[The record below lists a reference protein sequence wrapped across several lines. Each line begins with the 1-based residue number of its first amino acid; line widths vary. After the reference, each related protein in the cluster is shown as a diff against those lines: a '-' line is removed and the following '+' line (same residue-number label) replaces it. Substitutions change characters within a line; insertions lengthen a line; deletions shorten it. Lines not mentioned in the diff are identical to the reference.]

1 MKHKLATLL
10 GAIALVGVAAGP
22 ASAGGVAAG
31 TTSAGGAE
39 HAFLI
44 EDYNAYEH
52 FAPGDGP
59 CVSWAGTFH
68 EVRSGGYR
76 LVTAPGGQVE
86 GEFHVNGAIDGFVEL
101 IPDAAG
107 LPTYSGTYREKVN
120 AVVTGP
126 LEEGDLTRV
135 SQYRLRST
143 LRGTDGSTI
152 VLRLSGKF
160 TMNANGVVVVSR
172 DTFTCD

>member
-10 GAIALVGVAAGP
+10 GAFALMGVTAGP
-22 ASAGGVAAG
+22 V
-31 TTSAGGAE
+31 SAGGAE
-39 HAFLI
+39 HEFLI

-59 CVSWAGTFH
+59 CVSWAGRFH

-86 GEFHVNGAIDGFVEL
+86 GEFHVNGVINGLVEL

-120 AVVTGP
+120 AVVTSFT
-126 LEEGDLTRV
+126 EDGDTARV
-135 SQYRLRST
+135 AQYRLRST
-143 LRGTDGSTI
+143 LRGTDGSTLT
-152 VLRLSGKF
+152 LRLAGKF
-160 TMNANGVVVVSR
+160 TMNSNGVVVVSR
-172 DTFTCD
+172 DTFTCE

>member
-1 MKHKLATLL
+1 MKHKLATVL
-10 GAIALVGVAAGP
+10 GAFALVGVATGA
-22 ASAGGVAAG
+22 ASA
-31 TTSAGGAE
+31 AGGAE

-76 LVTAPGGQVE
+76 LVTAPGGQAE
-86 GEFHVNGAIDGFVEL
+86 GEFHLNGVINGLVEL

-120 AVVTGP
+120 AVVTSFT
-126 LEEGDLTRV
+126 EEGDTSRV

-143 LRGTDGSTI
+143 LRGTDGSTLN
-152 VLRLSGKF
+152 LRLSGKF

>member
-10 GAIALVGVAAGP
+10 GAFAIIGAAAGP
-22 ASAGGVAAG
+22 ASA
-31 TTSAGGAE
+31 AGGAD

-59 CVSWAGTFH
+59 CISWAGTFH

-76 LVTAPGGQVE
+76 LVTAPGGQLE
-86 GEFHVNGAIDGFVEL
+86 GEFHVNGVIDGLVEL
-101 IPDAAG
+101 MPDAAG

-120 AVVTGP
+120 AVATSFT
-126 LEEGDLTRV
+126 EESDARV
-135 SQYRLRST
+135 AQYRLHST
-143 LRGTDGSTI
+143 LRGTDGSTLD
-152 VLRLSGKF
+152 LRLSGKL
-160 TMNANGVVVVSR
+160 TMNASGVVVVSR
-172 DTFTCD
+172 DTFTCE

>member
-1 MKHKLATLL
+1 MKHKLATVL
-10 GAIALVGVAAGP
+10 GAFALVGVATGP
-22 ASAGGVAAG
+22 ASA
-31 TTSAGGAE
+31 AGGAE

-76 LVTAPGGQVE
+76 LVTAPGGQAE
-86 GEFHVNGAIDGFVEL
+86 GEFHLNGVINGLVEL

-120 AVVTGP
+120 AVVTSFS
-126 LEEGDLTRV
+126 EEGDTSRV
-135 SQYRLRST
+135 SQYRLGST
-143 LRGTDGSTI
+143 LRGTDGSTLN
-152 VLRLSGKF
+152 LRLSGKF

>member
-1 MKHKLATLL
+1 MQHKLAIVL
-10 GAIALVGVAAGP
+10 GALALVGVAAGP
-22 ASAGGVAAG
+22 ASA
-31 TTSAGGAE
+31 AGGAE

-44 EDYNAYEH
+44 EDYDAYEH
-52 FAPGDGP
+52 FAAGDSP

-76 LVTAPGGQVE
+76 FVTAPGGQVD
-86 GEFHVNGAIDGFVEL
+86 GEFHANGVIDGLVEL

-120 AVVTGP
+120 AVVTSFT
-126 LEEGDLTRV
+126 EEGDTSRV

-143 LRGTDGSTI
+143 LRGTDGSTLD
-152 VLRLSGKF
+152 LRLSGKF

-172 DTFTCD
+172 DTFTCA

>member
-10 GAIALVGVAAGP
+10 GAFALVGVAAGP
-22 ASAGGVAAG
+22 ASA
-31 TTSAGGAE
+31 AGGAQ
-39 HAFLI
+39 HAFEI
-44 EDYNAYEH
+44 EDFNAYEH

-76 LVTAPGGQVE
+76 LVTPPGGQVE
-86 GEFHVNGAIDGFVEL
+86 GEFHVNGVIDGLVEL

-152 VLRLSGKF
+152 ALRLSGKF

-172 DTFTCD
+172 DTFICD

>member
-10 GAIALVGVAAGP
+10 GAIALVGVVAGP
-22 ASAGGVAAG
+22 ASA
-31 TTSAGGAE
+31 AGGAE

-52 FAPGDGP
+52 FVPGDGP
-59 CVSWAGTFH
+59 CVSWPGTFH

-86 GEFHVNGAIDGFVEL
+86 GEFHVNGVIDGLVEL

-120 AVVTGP
+120 AAVTSFT
-126 LEEGDLTRV
+126 EEGDTARV

-152 VLRLSGKF
+152 DLRLSGKF
-160 TMNANGVVVVSR
+160 TMNANGLVVVSR
-172 DTFTCD
+172 DVFTCD

>member
-1 MKHKLATLL
+1 MKHKLATVL
-10 GAIALVGVAAGP
+10 GAFALVGVAAGP
-22 ASAGGVAAG
+22 AAA
-31 TTSAGGAE
+31 AGGAE
-39 HAFLI
+39 HGFLI

-76 LVTAPGGQVE
+76 LVTAPGGQAE
-86 GEFHVNGAIDGFVEL
+86 GEFHLNGVINGLVEL

-120 AVVTGP
+120 AVVTSFT
-126 LEEGDLTRV
+126 EEGDTSRV

-143 LRGTDGSTI
+143 LRGTDGSTLN
-152 VLRLSGKF
+152 LRLSGKF

>member
-1 MKHKLATLL
+1 MKHKLAVLL
-10 GAIALVGVAAGP
+10 GAFALVGVAAGP
-22 ASAGGVAAG
+22 ASA
-31 TTSAGGAE
+31 AGGADHE
-39 HAFLI
+39 FMV
-44 EDYNAYEH
+44 EDYNAYER
-52 FAPGDGP
+52 FAPGEGP

-86 GEFHVNGAIDGFVEL
+86 GEFHVNGVINGLVEL

-120 AVVTGP
+120 AVVTSFA
-126 LEEGDLTRV
+126 EEDDTSRV
-135 SQYRLRST
+135 AQYRLRST
-143 LRGTDGSTI
+143 LRGTDGSTL

-160 TMNANGVVVVSR
+160 TMNANGVVVVTR
-172 DTFTCD
+172 DTFTCE

>member
-1 MKHKLATLL
+1 MKHKLAILL
-10 GAIALVGVAAGP
+10 GAFTLAGVTAGP
-22 ASAGGVAAG
+22 ASA
-31 TTSAGGAE
+31 AGGAE
-39 HAFLI
+39 HAFLV

-59 CVSWAGTFH
+59 CVSWPGTFH

-76 LVTAPGGQVE
+76 FVTAPGGQVD
-86 GEFHVNGAIDGFVEL
+86 GEFHVNGVIDGLVEL
-101 IPDAAG
+101 IPDNAA

-120 AVVTGP
+120 GVVTSFT
-126 LEEGDLTRV
+126 EEGDTSRV

-152 VLRLSGKF
+152 DLLLSGKF
-160 TMNANGVVVVSR
+160 TMNANGVVVVSK
-172 DTFTCD
+172 DTFTCA

>member
-1 MKHKLATLL
+1 MKHKLATVL
-10 GAIALVGVAAGP
+10 GAFALVGVTAGP
-22 ASAGGVAAG
+22 AAA
-31 TTSAGGAE
+31 AGGAE

-44 EDYNAYEH
+44 EDYNAYEP

-76 LVTAPGGQVE
+76 LVTAPGGQAE
-86 GEFHVNGAIDGFVEL
+86 GEFHLNGVINGLVEL

-120 AVVTGP
+120 AVVTSFT
-126 LEEGDLTRV
+126 EEGDTSRV

-143 LRGTDGSTI
+143 LRGTDGSTLS
-152 VLRLSGKF
+152 LRLSGKF